1 MKRTILLLILLP
13 FVIFCQSS
21 KRKVQLIEDLD
32 AKYELLQEDVVTT
45 SLFLTGTNIENILKI
60 FNQTFSNYWT
70 DISRLNRI
78 ITIRYVFYINEEG
91 KIDKIKRMD
100 VSYQPNLPGLF
111 YDKIE
116 PKLLERFALIKLTS
130 FSDNNKV
137 KYRFAFEYHAGNG
150 NNNKMESSFSLGLK
164 NSDESTKSIAELNE
178 LPRLIEMPT
187 PRVPSQKKGSL
198 RGKTFLKV
206 TVDEKGKVAK
216 SLIIE
221 SAGEILD
228 KAAMEAMKSA
238 KFKPGIKN
246 GKAHKMDVIIP
257 IEFDMGK

>member
-78 ITIRYVFYINEEG
+78 ITI
-91 KIDKIKRMD
+91 KRMD

-137 KYRFAFEYHAGNG
+137 KYRFAFEYHVGNG